1 MHQSLKVI
9 FILTII
15 EAVYGFIIPR
25 ETIFKE
31 RPQLPASKWIELR
44 SPAIRFLGAPTFLR
58 IINRG
63 KIPSFIK
70 IVDIN
75 NRYIKMII
83 LDLNILF
90 NDLQGIS
97 IILKVQR
104 EYRTVSMIPIY

>member
-1 MHQSLKVI
+1 MYDSLKVI

-31 RPQLPASKWIELR
+31 RPQLPATKWIELR

-58 IINRG
+58 ILNRG

-70 IVDIN
+70 MADIN
-75 NRYIKMII
+75 EIMSKMT
-83 LDLNILF
+83 DP
-90 NDLQGIS
+90 
-97 IILKVQR
+97 
-104 EYRTVSMIPIY
+104 Y